1 MKTPQGQKNV
11 AGRSAKAS
19 LSKSP
24 TKAGSP
30 KSLFASGPYKGKSPK
45 KQKDNRNV
53 AICEGFQNGVV
64 LIHFKRA
71 NADEAAFLLHDFK
84 FFKRNED
91 SALEL
96 GINKVLVRKGV
107 DGRTEMKQSTF
118 SDFKWEQLMC
128 IVGEPNNTATGRKDL
143 VTNVIRFLNESPN
156 YQTYQYLRRTRRG
169 EDLTCNPMR
178 TLDTALLDTD
188 VCAVIKTA
196 FPDVSLLEASMNNA
210 LMETFWIDVN
220 HGAEVMETNAALF
233 EEIGEE
239 EEDD

>member
-1 MKTPQGQKNV
+1 MLL
-11 AGRSAKAS
+11 AEA
-19 LSKSP
+19 
-24 TKAGSP
+24 P
-30 KSLFASGPYKGKSPK
+30 KQVCQRAQRKQEAPKVCLQVVLTRGKVPK

-84 FFKRNED
+84 FFKANED
-91 SALEL
+91 RALEL

-107 DGRTEMKQSTF
+107 DGQTEMKQSTF
-118 SDFKWEQLMC
+118 SDCNWEQLMC

-156 YQTYQYLRRTRRG
+156 YQIYQYPRRTRRG

-178 TLDTALLDTD
+178 TLDAALLDTD

-196 FPDVSLLEASMNNA
+196 FPDMSLLEASMNNA

-239 EEDD
+239 DEDD